1 MAVQVRLR
9 EWELPES
16 LNALEAGTTTALP
29 DGVRAELEEIEEA
42 GGVRH
47 LQEMQ
52 QQVGRR

>member
-1 MAVQVRLR
+1 MQVRLR